1 MIFLLGGPPRVG
13 KSIIS
18 NEIRQK
24 HAVSV
29 VSTDTLGAVLENVL
43 SPESAPDL
51 FVFGKFNKMPMAE
64 RVKLITTKNPAEL
77 IDYVRKESHVVWK
90 AVDAF
95 IRRENDE
102 GRDAL
107 IEGVAVLPELVS
119 RLDNFPHRVVFIG
132 NQGENHKENIK
143 KSAEVNE
150 RDWMRDVSDQ
160 YISAF
165 AMFVKRMSAYI
176 EQEAKKYGF
185 EYIEMNNELF
195 ENVTEKVMKSLGL
208 SAS

>member
-1 MIFLLGGPPRVG
+1 MIFLLGGPPKVG

-29 VSTDTLGAVLENVL
+29 VSTDTLGAVLEKVL

-51 FVFGKFNKMPMAE
+51 FVFSKFNKMSMAE
-64 RVKLITTKNPAEL
+64 RVRLITKNPAEL
-77 IDYVRKESHVVWK
+77 IDYVRKESHVIWK

-119 RLDNFPHRVVFIG
+119 RLENIPHRVVFIG

-143 KSAEVNE
+143 KFAEVNE

-185 EYIEMNNELF
+185 EYIEMNKELF
-195 ENVTEKVMKSLGL
+195 GNVTEEVMKSLGL

>member
-24 HAVSV
+24 HAVSI
-29 VSTDTLGAVLENVL
+29 VSTDTLCAVLENVL

-64 RVKLITTKNPAEL
+64 RVKLITKNPAEL
-77 IDYVRKESHVVWK
+77 IDYVRKESHVIWK
-90 AVDAF
+90 AVDVF

-119 RLDNFPHRVVFIG
+119 RLENIPHRAVFIG

-143 KSAEVNE
+143 KIAEENE
-150 RDWMRDVSDQ
+150 HDWMRGVSDQ

-165 AMFVKRMSAYI
+165 AMFVKQMSAYI

-185 EYIEMNNELF
+185 EYLEMDKELF
-195 ENVTEKVMKSLGL
+195 ENVTEEVMKSLGL

>member
-1 MIFLLGGPPRVG
+1 
-13 KSIIS
+13 
-18 NEIRQK
+18 
-24 HAVSV
+24 
-29 VSTDTLGAVLENVL
+29 
-43 SPESAPDL
+43 
-51 FVFGKFNKMPMAE
+51 
-64 RVKLITTKNPAEL
+64 
-77 IDYVRKESHVVWK
+77 VRKESHVVWK
-90 AVDAF
+90 AVEAF

-107 IEGVAVLPELVS
+107 IEGVAVLPELVN
-119 RLDNFPHRVVFIG
+119 RLENIPHRVVFIG

-143 KSAEVNE
+143 KFAEVNE

-165 AMFVKRMSAYI
+165 TMFVRRMSAYI

-185 EYIEMNNELF
+185 EYIEMNKELF
-195 ENVTEKVMKSLGL
+195 GNVTEEVMKSLGL